1 MGEIFTDMTGEL
13 IYVELKTGYGDNG
26 PAWIGN
32 GFYNRTRKTV
42 YFNGH
47 VFCRRQGISGN
58 HIDLETGEEYWISGV
73 KKNGTDRHWAGSGI
87 IEIDESVIE
96 EYLAMRGLTSLTK
109 GKYATVKLDNE
120 PAKEISKELENPK
133 PGEGFDESIRF
144 KDISDLMDA
153 ELDELIDYY
162 EGQDLTLTYKKT
174 RKEII
179 DKLNKLIETRE
190 IRQSKDSAQQGE

>member
-26 PAWIGN
+26 PAWIGK

-73 KKNGTDRHWAGSGI
+73 KKNGTDRHWAGSGV

-96 EYLAMRGLTSLTK
+96 EYLALRGLTGLTK
-109 GKYATVKLDNE
+109 GKYVTVKLDNE
-120 PAKEISKELENPK
+120 QAKEISKELENRK

-153 ELDELIDYY
+153 ELNELIDYY

-174 RKEII
+174 RKVFI
-179 DKLNKLIETRE
+179 DKFNKLIETRE
-190 IRQSKDSAQQGE
+190 IRQSKDSTQQGE